1 MEKGEVMRGILSMA
15 APWLLFDATALLV
28 AFVITG
34 GIMLLVPT
42 LSWYMAFGLWTLSCI
57 AGLCIPD
64 EVMDHIWR
72 RRSRNP

>member
-1 MEKGEVMRGILSMA
+1 MKEFLFMA
-15 APWLLFDATALLV
+15 APCLLFDAAALLV

-42 LSWYMAFGLWTLSCI
+42 LSWYMAFGLWILLCI